1 MSAVTIDLTTMLA
14 MAIPLGAGL
23 VAWAYRQGQ
32 AQTRVE
38 ERVNWLC
45 ARYAEDHDTAVPW
58 EEPIADGGR
67 PMTDGGKDRGLLAR
81 LSSPN
86 ESDTEYG
93 GFLSYAGEWHA
104 LAVGLSVGFGA
115 GVAGRPEVAAGVVG
129 AAFGLPALTNG
140 VKLRGRFA
148 VKELRREPWY
158 GAGAAL
164 IGYAVGAVIA
174 GTPLPV

>member
-1 MSAVTIDLTTMLA
+1 MTVVTLNVTELVVAFLAGGGAVA
-14 MAIPLGAGL
+14 
-23 VAWAYRQGQ
+23 AWAYRQASQ
-32 AQTRVE
+32 QTRLS

-45 ARYAEDHDTAVPW
+45 ARYAEDHDTTVPW
-58 EEPIADGGR
+58 SEPITDGGR
-67 PMTDGGKDRGLLAR
+67 DRGILAR
-81 LSSPN
+81 LSSPR

-115 GVAGRPEVAAGVVG
+115 GVAGRPEVAAGVIGV
-129 AAFGLPALTNG
+129 AFGLPALSNG
-140 VKLRGRFA
+140 IKLRGRLA
-148 VKELRREPWY
+148 VEELRREPWY